1 METDKQNPD
10 DARARTHEVVAIEP
24 RVSVVVPVRD
34 GAAHLARCL
43 DALGASDFAP
53 FEIVVV
59 DDASSDGSARIAEA
73 HGARV
78 VRLVAR
84 SGPAAA
90 RNRGA
95 RESRASVLVFVDADV
110 EVRRDTLARLAAHF
124 ATPMDSHTAA
134 LSSTSRRVAAVF
146 GSYDDDPA
154 ERNFVSRFKNLFHH
168 YTHQQS
174 PRRASTF
181 WAGCGAI
188 RREAFIATGGFDA
201 RRYARPSV
209 EDIELGYRL
218 RRAGYEITLDRDAQA
233 KHLKR
238 WTLRT
243 LLRADIRDRAVPW
256 SRLILAES
264 ALVDEL
270 NLRVADRVSASL
282 VCLAVLLATLAAL
295 AALAI
300 VARALPVSHLDARSF
315 LPLVASATA
324 SLAVAVWINRGLYK
338 FFRRACGMRFA
349 IAACAMHLLYF
360 FYSAAT
366 FALCASTHVARKLT
380 ARERDATR
388 EGSKLKRLRVE
399 GLTDD

>member
-1 METDKQNPD
+1 MKTDSRSLE
-10 DARARTHEVVAIEP
+10 DACATTHEVVANEP
-24 RVSVVVPVRD
+24 RVSVVVPVRN

-43 DALGASDFAP
+43 DALRASDFAP

-59 DDASSDGSARIAEA
+59 DDASSDESARIAEA

-78 VRLVAR
+78 VRLAAR

-95 RESRASVLVFVDADV
+95 HETHGSVLVFVDADV

-124 ATPMDSHTAA
+124 TLPPNSHGE
-134 LSSTSRRVAAVF
+134 SRVAAVF

-154 ERNFVSRFKNLFHH
+154 ERNFASRFKNLFHH
-168 YTHQQS
+168 FTHQQS

-181 WAGCGAI
+181 WAGCGAL
-188 RREAFIATGGFDA
+188 RREAFVAAGGFDA
-201 RRYARPSV
+201 RRYARPSI

-218 RRAGYEITLDRDAQA
+218 RRAGFEIRLDRDVQA

-238 WTLRT
+238 WTLQS
-243 LLRADIRDRAVPW
+243 LLRADIRDRALPW

-295 AALAI
+295 TVI
-300 VARALPVSHLDARSF
+300 ARAQAIPHLDARFFFS
-315 LPLVASATA
+315 LVAPAAA

-338 FFRRACGMRFA
+338 FFRRVGGTRFA
-349 IAACAMHLLYF
+349 AAACAMHLLYF

-366 FALCASTHVARKLT
+366 FALCASAHVARKLT
-380 ARERDATR
+380 ARTRGATR
-388 EGSKLKRLRVE
+388 EGSALKRLRVE
-399 GLTDD
+399 SLTDD

>member
-1 METDKQNPD
+1 MKTDNQNPD

-43 DALGASDFAP
+43 DALSASDFAP

-78 VRLVAR
+78 VRLAVR

-146 GSYDDDPA
+146 GSYDDDPT
-154 ERNFVSRFKNLFHH
+154 ERNFVSQFKNLFHH

-201 RRYARPSV
+201 RHYARPSV
-209 EDIELGYRL
+209 EDIELGCRL
-218 RRAGYEITLDRDAQA
+218 RRAGYAITLDRDIKA

-238 WTLRT
+238 WTLLS
-243 LLRADIRDRAVPW
+243 LLRADIFDRAVPW
-256 SRLILAES
+256 SRLIIKER

-270 NLRVADRVSASL
+270 NLRLADRASASL

-295 AALAI
+295 AV
-300 VARALPVSHLDARSF
+300 VARALPVSHLDAHF
-315 LPLVASATA
+315 VLPLVASSIA
-324 SLAVAVWINRGLYK
+324 SLAVAVWINRGLYR
-338 FFRRACGMRFA
+338 FFRRACGTRFA
-349 IAACAMHLLYF
+349 VAACAMHLLYF

-388 EGSKLKRLRVE
+388 EDSALKRLRIE
-399 GLTDD
+399 SLTDD